1 MRRSPEKGYTPAA
14 HLDRKLA
21 ARARVAVIRA
31 EYNREITLSLEKK
44 CLEALRKAGV
54 RAENLDAFSV
64 PGCFEIPLMARR
76 LAELGR
82 YHAMIALGA
91 VIRGET
97 HHFELVAGECARG
110 VMQVSL
116 QYNVPIIFEVLAT
129 YNRRDALRRA
139 GNNHFNKGQE
149 AAESALALLA
159 TFARLKGRNHVR
171 ILKR

>member
-1 MRRSPEKGYTPAA
+1 MRQAPKKAFQPSARS
-14 HLDRKLA
+14 DRRLA
-21 ARARVAVIRA
+21 ARSRLAIIRA

-44 CLEALRKAGV
+44 CLEALRGGGV
-54 RAENLDAFSV
+54 PAKNIDTFRV
-64 PGCFEIPLMARR
+64 PGCFEIPLVARR

-97 HHFELVAGECARG
+97 HHFELVASECARG

-116 QYNVPIIFEVLAT
+116 EYNVPIIFEVLAT
-129 YNRRDALRRA
+129 YSRRAALRRA
-139 GNNHFNKGQE
+139 GNNHFNKGLE

-159 TFARLKGRNHVR
+159 TLARQKE
-171 ILKR
+171 